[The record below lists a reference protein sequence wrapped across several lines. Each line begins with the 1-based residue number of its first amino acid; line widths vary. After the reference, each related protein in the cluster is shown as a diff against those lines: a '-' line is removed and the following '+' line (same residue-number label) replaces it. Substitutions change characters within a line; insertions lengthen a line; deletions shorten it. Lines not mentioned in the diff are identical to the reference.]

1 MMPDK
6 DERAG
11 SRKRI
16 SISNR
21 KSKVTPD
28 MFAALPDEFS
38 WFEKLDQLIPAIL
51 KGNDIRELSERV
63 ARSRGEGRPLILM
76 MGAHVVKCG
85 FGRILGDLVRR
96 DLITGFAVNGAF
108 AIHDVEIAMWGKTSE
123 DVEEALG
130 RGEFGMA
137 SETQEFFDSASA
149 RCLDDRTGLGEA
161 LGLELAK
168 RGAPNPE
175 VSILTS
181 AASAAV
187 PLTVHVAIGTDIVH
201 QHEGADGRAIG
212 QGSLTDFRKFVS
224 LIAGLNGGV
233 VLNIGSAVILP
244 EVFLKA
250 LAIARSRGE
259 ELGEFTTANFDM
271 YPHYRPTA
279 NLVRRPR
286 ALGGTTFEFLGHHE
300 LLLPVL
306 FASVLAKLR
315 N

>member
-1 MMPDK
+1 MMPGRGGK
-6 DERAG
+6 ARPG
-11 SRKRI
+11 KKV
-16 SISNR
+16 SIANR

-28 MFAALPDEFS
+28 EFAALPDDFS
-38 WFEKLDQLIPAIL
+38 WFENLDKMIPAIL
-51 KGNDIRELSERV
+51 KGNDIRDLS
-63 ARSRGEGRPLILM
+63 ARIARARREGRPLILL

-85 FGRILGDLVRR
+85 FGRIIGDLVRKG
-96 DLITGFAVNGAF
+96 LVTGIAVNGAF

-137 SETQEFFDSASA
+137 AETQEFFDSASA
-149 RCLDDRTGLGEA
+149 RCLDGRTGLGEA
-161 LGLELAK
+161 LGLELSGS
-168 RGAPNPE
+168 RAPNPGDS
-175 VSILTS
+175 VLAS
-181 AASAAV
+181 AASAGI

-201 QHEGADGRAIG
+201 QHDGADGRAIG
-212 QGSLTDFRKFVS
+212 QGSLTDFRKFAS
-224 LIAGLNGGV
+224 LIAGLSGGV

-259 ELGEFTTANFDM
+259 DLGGFTTANFDM
-271 YPHYRPTA
+271 YSHYRPSA

-300 LLLPVL
+300 LLLPL
-306 FASVLAKLR
+306 FFASVLANLHE
-315 N
+315 